1 MRNRF
6 TMAQST
12 VAIRRWGTFPVLALA
27 TTLAA
32 LTATP
37 PADAASSQ
45 ARPAAPTVET
55 AQRDAGEPIMA
66 VVSIKSQ
73 QVTLYDADGW
83 ILRAPVSSGTTG
95 RETPAGVFTVVEKD
109 KDHHSNLY
117 DDASMPNM
125 QRLTWSGIALHG
137 GPLPGHAA
145 SHGCVRLPYDF
156 AEGIFDKTPMGM
168 RVIISPNDA
177 EPVAFTAPALLVP
190 NAEAIAAAPGHADE
204 LAGEAAK
211 ATKEAEEAKRAA
223 AAATHAAASV
233 AATLRK
239 MELLKTRADAERT
252 YAEKV
257 VAAAEANLAK
267 ADDAKQKAVAKVAD
281 VSAQVDAAK
290 ADGTAKADS
299 ASPDDASPA
308 VSPPTSRRAA
318 LLATPARK
326 LQMLK
331 IRADGELATAER
343 ALEAAKTILA
353 RAQDTKEKA
362 NAKAVELSAQFEAA
376 KADPKSKLDAAAAAQ
391 NAAKAADAKK
401 VAAIAAAR
409 DAKLALEPVSLFVS
423 RSTQRLYVRHGAE
436 PGYEMPVTIRD
447 PDKPLGTHIFT
458 AMAPASGGFRW
469 TAVTIDNG
477 DDAKD
482 AFDRITFPKD
492 VLDRIGPTALPRSSI
507 IISDEPANREQ
518 NYRTEFVVVLNN
530 QPQGGLA
537 MRKRSDPVRVAR
549 GGWGDFFGFQWGN
562 DGGYGRQQRSG
573 QYYQRQ
579 WQW

>member
-1 MRNRF
+1 
-6 TMAQST
+6 
-12 VAIRRWGTFPVLALA
+12 
-27 TTLAA
+27 
-32 LTATP
+32 
-37 PADAASSQ
+37 
-45 ARPAAPTVET
+45 
-55 AQRDAGEPIMA
+55 
-66 VVSIKSQ
+66 
-73 QVTLYDADGW
+73 
-83 ILRAPVSSGTTG
+83 
-95 RETPAGVFTVVEKD
+95 
-109 KDHHSNLY
+109 
-117 DDASMPNM
+117 
-125 QRLTWSGIALHG
+125 
-137 GPLPGHAA
+137 
-145 SHGCVRLPYDF
+145 
-156 AEGIFDKTPMGM
+156 
-168 RVIISPNDA
+168 
-177 EPVAFTAPALLVP
+177 
-190 NAEAIAAAPGHADE
+190 
-204 LAGEAAK
+204 
-211 ATKEAEEAKRAA
+211 
-223 AAATHAAASV
+223 
-233 AATLRK
+233 
-239 MELLKTRADAERT
+239 
-252 YAEKV
+252 
-257 VAAAEANLAK
+257 
-267 ADDAKQKAVAKVAD
+267 
-281 VSAQVDAAK
+281 
-290 ADGTAKADS
+290 
-299 ASPDDASPA
+299 
-308 VSPPTSRRAA
+308 
-318 LLATPARK
+318 
-326 LQMLK
+326 MLK
-331 IRADGELATAER
+331 VRTDGELATAER
-343 ALEAAKTILA
+343 SLEAAKTILA

-362 NAKAVELSAQFEAA
+362 NAKAAELSAQFEAA

-492 VLDRIGPTALPRSSI
+492 MLDRIGPTALPRSSI

-562 DGGYGRQQRSG
+562 DGGYGRQRSG